1 MMFIGQIT
9 EIFDK
14 PVSLLNSDP
23 YLDGIG
29 HQGHCCLCLETSRV
43 NLDGSN
49 SAGTCGDLYAETCKH
64 AGTVEF
70 CEYAGTLDILEHR
83 QS

>member
-1 MMFIGQIT
+1 MVFIDQIT

-49 SAGTCGDLYAETCKH
+49 SVDMQEHVETCIETCKNS
-64 AGTVEF
+64 GVLRICGNIQTF
-70 CEYAGTLDILEHR
+70 
-83 QS
+83 